1 MWLKKFLDRLN
12 LKRYLEKQ
20 SWYLKVV
27 DYFED
32 SVLGGLVILP
42 LFQFLFILLSI
53 TFIVM
58 CVLAGIF
65 FGLML
70 AWLLIDSLH
79 KGLI

>member
-1 MWLKKFLDRLN
+1 MWVKKFLDKLN

-42 LFQFLFILLSI
+42 LYQFLFIVLTI

-58 CVLAGIF
+58 FVLVGIF
-65 FGLML
+65 FGIML
-70 AWLLIDSLH
+70 TWLLIDSLH

>member
-1 MWLKKFLDRLN
+1 MWLKKFLDKIN

-42 LFQFLFILLSI
+42 LLQFLFILLSI

-58 CVLAGIF
+58 FVLVGIF

>member
-1 MWLKKFLDRLN
+1 MLKVLEKLN

-27 DYFED
+27 GYFED
-32 SVLGGLVILP
+32 SVFGGLVILP

-58 CVLAGIF
+58 FVLVGIF
-65 FGLML
+65 FGVML

>member
-1 MWLKKFLDRLN
+1 MWLKKFLDKLN

-20 SWYLKVV
+20 SWYLKVI

-32 SVLGGLVILP
+32 SVFGGLVVLP

-58 CVLAGIF
+58 FVLVGIF
-65 FGLML
+65 FGIML

>member
-1 MWLKKFLDRLN
+1 MLKVILSKIN

-42 LFQFLFILLSI
+42 LFQFLFILLTI

-58 CVLAGIF
+58 FVLVGIF
-65 FGLML
+65 FGIML

-79 KGLI
+79 KGL

>member
-1 MWLKKFLDRLN
+1 MWVKKFLDKLN

-27 DYFED
+27 GYFED

-42 LFQFLFILLSI
+42 LIQFLFILLTI

-58 CVLAGIF
+58 FVLVGIF
-65 FGLML
+65 FGIML

>member
-1 MWLKKFLDRLN
+1 MWLKKFLDKVN

-58 CVLAGIF
+58 FVLVGIF
-65 FGLML
+65 FGIML
-70 AWLLIDSLH
+70 TWLLIDSLH

>member
-1 MWLKKFLDRLN
+1 MWLKVILDKIN

-27 DYFED
+27 NYFED
-32 SVLGGLVILP
+32 SVFGGLVILP

-58 CVLAGIF
+58 FVLVGIF
-65 FGLML
+65 LGIML

>member
-1 MWLKKFLDRLN
+1 MWVKKFLDKLN

-42 LFQFLFILLSI
+42 LFQFLFIVLTI

-58 CVLAGIF
+58 FVLVGIF
-65 FGLML
+65 FGIML
-70 AWLLIDSLH
+70 TWLLIDSLH

>member
-1 MWLKKFLDRLN
+1 MWLKVILDKIN

-58 CVLAGIF
+58 FVLVGIF
-65 FGLML
+65 FGIML